1 MGAVGSI
8 PRAGRSPGEGKGNPT
23 PVFLPGESCGQRS
36 LAGYSPWG
44 PKESDMTE
52 RLSTHLELFTSALS
66 VGANMGNQR
75 PRGPWEGSEQA
86 CSRHVAE
93 RHAAYRTSGISLRA
107 DQGRCPR
114 GEASD
119 RDT

>member
-1 MGAVGSI
+1 MGCSLW
-8 PRAGRSPGEGKGNPT
+8 GR
-23 PVFLPGESCGQRS
+23 
-36 LAGYSPWG
+36 
-44 PKESDMTE
+44 KESDTTE

-86 CSRHVAE
+86 CSRRVAE